1 MGTGLRVMLRICI
14 KLPGAIVTLAILAQP
29 VTADEIT
36 SPNALTFYA
45 ARISAERT
53 WQHVV
58 RNPFGADYAD
68 AWLAAASYSRAY
80 AEQFGHALR
89 VEWEANVTYNFGD
102 QDHFELNFAPITLR
116 WQNFP
121 WSERVHTTAAFGVG
135 LSYALNRPEVEQE
148 IEGDTRQLL
157 IYWIME
163 LTAGSPDRPWS
174 VALRLHHRSTGW
186 GAMGVDD
193 GGMNAPGLGF
203 RYQF

>member
-1 MGTGLRVMLRICI
+1 MCFAVRSL
-14 KLPGAIVTLAILAQP
+14 LPATVATLLTQP
-29 VTADEIT
+29 VVADQIT
-36 SPNALTFYA
+36 SPNALTVYA
-45 ARISAERT
+45 ARISAEAT

-58 RNPFGADYAD
+58 RNPFAADYAD
-68 AWLAAASYSRAY
+68 AWLAAASYSRVY
-80 AEQFGHALR
+80 AERFGHAVS

-116 WQNFP
+116 WQAFP

-163 LTAGSPDRPWS
+163 LTAGPPDRPWS

-186 GAMGVDD
+186 GVMGVDD

-203 RYQF
+203 RYEF